1 MANFAFYF
9 QLYSTAEGQKQTSR
23 KKKAIQINEV
33 YFALFTLFRIE
44 KLTQLP
50 REIVDGAESLQVSG
64 NRPFRSAQ
72 MPSFLNSN
80 VETDEVLRRNATN
93 YVTIR
98 LFH

>member
-1 MANFAFYF
+1 MLLNLVLSNI
-9 QLYSTAEGQKQTSR
+9 QRLQDKSKQAE
-23 KKKAIQINEV
+23 KKKQAIQINEV
-33 YFALFTLFRIE
+33 YFALFILFRIE

-50 REIVDGAESLQVSG
+50 REIVEGAESLQVSG

-72 MPSFLNSN
+72 MPFLNSN

-93 YVTIR
+93 YVSIR